1 MNSRERVLAALRR
14 EQPDRVPFVEGGI
27 DPPMQRALMG
37 RDDFLPEELNER
49 IGLDNLLVD
58 FLPPIIGIHE
68 VHDGINF
75 LAKPLLLTR
84 ADLNK
89 LVFPDPED
97 PALYR
102 AGEALVKRNHQ
113 RNGGAYAVAA
123 KMRMGASPMLMSMG
137 LEAFSYA
144 LADDPGLVDTVL
156 GRYAD
161 WTIAVV
167 RHLREVGVD
176 LVWTFDDMA
185 YRSGPMF
192 SPRVFRTVFM
202 PHLRRVADA
211 IKGAG
216 FPWIVHS
223 DGDLMPILDDLLTLG
238 FDGLHPL
245 EPGPMDIETVK
256 RDYGHRVCLI
266 GNIDLHYT
274 LTQGTPAE
282 VEAEVKQRIATIGQG
297 GGYMISSANS
307 ITSYCKVENVWAM
320 INAIRRYA
328 PYPTIDDR
336 R

>member
-1 MNSRERVLAALRR
+1 MNSRERVLTALRR

-27 DPPMQRALMG
+27 DLPMQRALMG
-37 RDDFLPEELNER
+37 RETFLPEELNER
-49 IGLDNLLVD
+49 IGLDNLLAE
-58 FLPPIIGIHE
+58 FLPPIFGTYE

-84 ADLNK
+84 ADLD
-89 LVFPDPED
+89 LMVFPDPEA
-97 PALYR
+97 PAFYR
-102 AGEALVKRNHQ
+102 AAEALVKRNQ
-113 RNGGAYAVAA
+113 GKYAVAA
-123 KMRMGASPMLMSMG
+123 KMRLGASAMLMSMG

-144 LADDPGLVDTVL
+144 LSDDPGLVDTVL

-161 WTIAVV
+161 WTIAIV
-167 RHLREVGVD
+167 RHLRGVGVD

-185 YRSGPMF
+185 YRTGPMF
-192 SPRVFRTVFM
+192 SPRVFRTVFL

-211 IKGAG
+211 IKGEG
-216 FPWIVHS
+216 LPWIVHS
-223 DGDLMPILDDLLTLG
+223 DGNLMPILDDLLTLG

-245 EPGPMDIETVK
+245 EPGPMDIAAVK
-256 RDYGHRVCLI
+256 RDYGHRVCLV

-282 VEAEVKQRIATIGQG
+282 VEAEVKQRLATIGKG

-320 INAIRRYA
+320 VNAIRTYA
-328 PYPTIDDR
+328 PYSTATDH
-336 R
+336 

>member
-1 MNSRERVLAALRR
+1 MNSRERVLVALRR

-27 DPPMQRALMG
+27 DPPIQRVLMG
-37 RDDFLPEELNER
+37 RDDFLPEELNEVM
-49 IGLDNLLVD
+49 GLDNLLAE
-58 FLPPIIGIHE
+58 FLPPIFGVHE

-75 LAKPLLLTR
+75 LARPLLLTR
-84 ADLNK
+84 ADLDQM
-89 LVFPDPED
+89 VFPDPED
-97 PALYR
+97 LALY
-102 AGEALVKRNHQ
+102 AAAEALANRNQ
-113 RNGGAYAVAA
+113 GRYAICA

-167 RHLREVGVD
+167 RHLKDVGVD

-185 YRSGPMF
+185 YKNGPMF
-192 SPRVFRTVFM
+192 SPRVFRTLFL

-211 IKGAG
+211 VKGEG
-216 FPWIVHS
+216 LPWIVHS
-223 DGDLMPILDDLLTLG
+223 DGNLMPLLDDLLTLG

-245 EPGPMDIETVK
+245 EPGAMDIEAVK
-256 RDYGHRVCLI
+256 REYGHRLCLV

-274 LTQGTPAE
+274 LTLGAPAE
-282 VEAEVKQRIATIGQG
+282 VEAEVKQRITTIGRG

-307 ITSYCKVENVWAM
+307 ITSYCKIENVWAM
-320 INAIRRYA
+320 IRAIRKYGA
-328 PYPTIDDR
+328 YPTAISNLR
-336 R
+336 E

>member
-1 MNSRERVLAALRR
+1 MNSRDRVLAALRR

-27 DPPMQRALMG
+27 DLPMQRALME

-49 IGLDNLLVD
+49 IGLDNLIVD
-58 FLPPIIGIHE
+58 FLPPIFGVHE

-84 ADLNK
+84 ADLPK
-89 LVFPDPED
+89 MAFPHPAD

-102 AGEALVKRNHQ
+102 AGAALVKRNQ
-113 RNGGAYAVAA
+113 GRYAVAA
-123 KMRMGASPMLMSMG
+123 KMRLGASPMLMSMG

-144 LADDPGLVDTVL
+144 LADDPGFVDTVL

-167 RHLREVGVD
+167 RHLRDVGVD
-176 LVWTFDDMA
+176 FVWTFDDMA

-192 SPRVFRTVFM
+192 SPRVFRTVFL
-202 PHLRRVADA
+202 PHLQRVAAA
-211 IKGAG
+211 IKGEG
-216 FPWIVHS
+216 LPWILHS
-223 DGDLMPILDDLLTLG
+223 DGNLMPILDDLLTLG

-245 EPGPMDIETVK
+245 EPGPMDIEAVK
-256 RDYGHRVCLI
+256 RDYGQRVCLI
-266 GNIDLHYT
+266 GNIDLNYT
-274 LTQGTPAE
+274 LTRGTPAE
-282 VEAEVKQRIATIGQG
+282 VDAEVKQRIETIGKG

-320 INAIRRYA
+320 VEAIRHYA
-328 PYPTIDDR
+328 PY
-336 R
+336 